1 VLVKTPKQFRGFWK
15 IESMAQWD
23 TDYIDLVVPGFLD
36 FDDDLVGS
44 FQFGTVV
51 GSLDCR
57 VRQVGAEATLE
68 WSWEG
73 HSDTDPGSG
82 RGFARVEGG
91 NLVGHIFIHQSDDSS
106 FVAVRR
112 TDQPAPRRKS
122 RSTGG

>member
-1 VLVKTPKQFRGFWK
+1 VKTPKQFRGFWK

-23 TDYIDLVVPGFLD
+23 ADYIDLVVPGFFEFGDEL
-36 FDDDLVGS
+36 LGS

-51 GSLDCR
+51 GWLDCR
-57 VRQVGAEATLE
+57 VRKLGAEETLE

-82 RGFARVEGG
+82 RGFASVEGDQ
-91 NLVGHIFIHQSDDSS
+91 LVGHIFIHQSDDSS

-112 TDQPAPRRKS
+112 ADRSAARRKS
-122 RSTGG
+122 SGADS